1 MNGADLLFSGQS
13 VTLEAML
20 HARDSRAARQR
31 QALDCY
37 RLPLISFSL
46 VAPGAVKNSPV
57 WQRVAEYAQRE
68 MTAVC
73 QQWEWV
79 TVWETR
85 TDAPSGPEWMAAVC
99 APAKALKRQLV
110 MLEQQHPLGRLWDID
125 VIDSDGRS
133 LSRRELG
140 LPARQCLICQQDAHV
155 CARGRTHSLGL
166 LLDEIARRIDSYE
179 RERSDG
185 TAYAS

>member
-1 MNGADLLFSGQS
+1 MNGADLLSSGQP

-20 HARDSRAARQR
+20 YARDSRAARQR

-37 RLPLISFSL
+37 RLPLITFSL

-57 WQRVAEYAQRE
+57 WLRVAEYAQRE
-68 MTAVC
+68 IAAVC
-73 QQWEWV
+73 QQMEWV
-79 TVWETR
+79 SVWEAR
-85 TDAPSGPEWMAAVC
+85 TDALSGPEWMAAVC
-99 APAKALKRQLV
+99 APAKALKRQLM

-125 VIDSDGRS
+125 VMDSDGRS

-140 LPARQCLICQQDAHV
+140 LPARKCLICQSEAHV
-155 CARGRTHSLGL
+155 CARGRAHSLDL

>member
-1 MNGADLLFSGQS
+1 MNGADLLSNGQP
-13 VTLEAML
+13 VTLNVML
-20 HARDSRAARQR
+20 HARDSRAARQH
-31 QALDCY
+31 QALECY

-46 VAPGAVKNSPV
+46 VTPGAVKNSPV
-57 WQRVAEYAQRE
+57 WQRVAEYARRE
-68 MTAVC
+68 IAAVC
-73 QQWEWV
+73 QQMEWV
-79 TVWETR
+79 SVWEAH
-85 TDAPSGPEWMAAVC
+85 TDALSGPEWMAAVC
-99 APAKALKRQLV
+99 APAKALKRQLAL
-110 MLEQQHPLGRLWDID
+110 LEQQHPLGRLWDID

-155 CARGRTHSLGL
+155 CARSRAHSLDL

>member
-1 MNGADLLFSGQS
+1 MNGADLLANGQP
-13 VTLEAML
+13 VTLKMML

-46 VAPGAVKNSPV
+46 VTPGAVKNSPV

-68 MTAVC
+68 ITMVC
-73 QQWEWV
+73 QQMEWV
-79 TVWETR
+79 SVWEAQ
-85 TDAPSGPEWMAAVC
+85 TDALSGPEWMAAVC

-125 VIDSDGRS
+125 VINSDGRS

-155 CARGRTHSLGL
+155 CARGRAHSLDL

-179 RERSDG
+179 RGRSDG

>member
-1 MNGADLLFSGQS
+1 MNGADLLSNGQP
-13 VTLEAML
+13 VTLNVML
-20 HARDSRAARQR
+20 NARDSRTARQR

-46 VAPGAVKNSPV
+46 VTPGAVKNSPV
-57 WQRVAEYAQRE
+57 WQRVAEYARRE
-68 MTAVC
+68 IAAVC
-73 QQWEWV
+73 QQMEWV
-79 TVWETR
+79 SVWEAH
-85 TDAPSGPEWMAAVC
+85 TDALSGPEWMAAVC

-110 MLEQQHPLGRLWDID
+110 LLEQQHPLGRLWDID

-140 LPARQCLICQQDAHV
+140 LPARQCLICLQDAHV
-155 CARGRTHSLGL
+155 CARGRAHSLDL

-185 TAYAS
+185 KAYAS

>member
-1 MNGADLLFSGQS
+1 MNGADLLSNGQP
-13 VTLEAML
+13 VTLNVML

-46 VAPGAVKNSPV
+46 VTPGAVKNSPV
-57 WQRVAEYAQRE
+57 WQRVAEYARRE
-68 MTAVC
+68 IAAVC
-73 QQWEWV
+73 QQMEWV
-79 TVWETR
+79 SVWEAH
-85 TDAPSGPEWMAAVC
+85 TDALSGPEWMAAVC
-99 APAKALKRQLV
+99 APAKALKRQLA
-110 MLEQQHPLGRLWDID
+110 MLEQRHPLGRLWDID

-155 CARGRTHSLGL
+155 CARGRAHSLDL

>member
-1 MNGADLLFSGQS
+1 MNGADLLANGLP

-46 VAPGAVKNSPV
+46 VVPGAVKNSPV
-57 WQRVAEYAQRE
+57 WQRVAEYALQE
-68 MTAVC
+68 IAAVC
-73 QQWEWV
+73 QQMEWV
-79 TVWETR
+79 SVWEAR
-85 TDAPSGPEWMAAVC
+85 TDAPTGPEWMAAVC
-99 APAKALKRQLV
+99 APAKALKRHLA

-125 VIDSDGRS
+125 VIDSDAQS

-140 LPARQCLICQQDAHV
+140 LTARQCLICLQDAHV
-155 CARGRTHSLGL
+155 CARGRAHSLDL

-185 TAYAS
+185 KAYAS

>member
-1 MNGADLLFSGQS
+1 MNGADLLSNGHP
-13 VTLEAML
+13 VTLEVML
-20 HARDSRAARQR
+20 HARDSRAVRQR

-57 WQRVAEYAQRE
+57 WQRVAEYALRE
-68 MTAVC
+68 IAAIC
-73 QQWEWV
+73 QQMEWV
-79 TVWETR
+79 SAWETR

-133 LSRRELG
+133 LSRHELG

-155 CARGRTHSLGL
+155 CARGRVHYLDL
-166 LLDEIARRIDSYE
+166 LLDEIARRIDNYE
-179 RERSDG
+179 RERSDA